1 MGSLQRLAP
10 CSCSCPLPQAA
21 IFSPMK
27 LITLI
32 LFVLASVR
40 LLALDVATLN
50 CLFLVDPSRPPE
62 GQLNAERPSPEV
74 YATKLE
80 NLAGLAKGPD
90 LVAIEEVGSGIEAA
104 ALASHMGAYSVRFA
118 QGTDTYTG
126 QDVAVLVASRPTLK
140 VRSSGRVPTLGIL
153 SKHLLVSLEDGGKRF
168 DVLAVHL
175 IRPIGKNAEKH
186 AKQLEAIRAWV
197 ETQQARSP
205 NTTVIVL
212 GDFNNPDKDLLPF
225 ADSGRETNF
234 AATHLTGKAFDR
246 IFTTGKLSA
255 VEIVRP
261 PLPKRPNELL
271 KASWTDHYLLKAKV
285 TPAQ

>member
-1 MGSLQRLAP
+1 
-10 CSCSCPLPQAA
+10 
-21 IFSPMK
+21 MK